1 MSEGLLVAKDRVITV
16 RYAIRGA
23 DGTEVE
29 SNREGEPFVSLHGH
43 GSLLPAIETALDGK
57 ASGERL
63 NFTLTPDQAFG
74 EHRSDFTQR
83 ISKKYLPN
91 PNRLKPGEQTTLQ
104 TREGPRTVTVI
115 KVGGKVVDIDLNHP
129 LAGQTLEFDIEL
141 VSVRE
146 ATAEE
151 LAHGHAHGPGGHHH

>member
-1 MSEGLLVAKDRVITV
+1 MSEGLQVAKDRVITV
-16 RYAIRGA
+16 RYAIRAA

-29 SNREGEPFVSLHGH
+29 SNRDDEPFVSLHGR
-43 GSLLPAIETALDGK
+43 GSLLPAIESALDGRT
-57 ASGERL
+57 SGERL
-63 NFTLTPDQAFG
+63 TLTLTPDQAFG
-74 EHRSDFTQR
+74 ERRDDFTQR

-91 PNRLKPGEQTTLQ
+91 PNRLKPGKQTTLQ

-115 KVGGKVVDIDLNHP
+115 KVGGKVVDVDLNHP

-141 VSVRE
+141 VDVRE

-151 LAHGHAHGPGGHHH
+151 LSHGHAHGPGGHHH